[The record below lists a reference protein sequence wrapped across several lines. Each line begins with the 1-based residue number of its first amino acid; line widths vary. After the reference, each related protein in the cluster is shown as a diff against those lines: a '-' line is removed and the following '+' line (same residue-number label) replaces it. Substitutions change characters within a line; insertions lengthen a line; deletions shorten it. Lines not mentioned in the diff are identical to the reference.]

1 VIVRKRSWGQLFLMA
16 AWPARAEEAR
26 ARILAAVKV
35 VKCMIVVLIGRRVYV
50 GWFDF
55 WSL

>member
-1 VIVRKRSWGQLFLMA
+1 LMA

-26 ARILAAVKV
+26 ARMLAAVKV